1 MATNNNGIIYYK
13 LDSYAHGYPGDITK
27 NCGLRGEEID
37 GNFNFLRGNDIASI
51 SFDDNGIHLTKL
63 NGERLTAKPSGTP
76 EYGFQYD
83 SNSGTLVI
91 DTPNG
96 ETIKLDGFKVTTNV
110 YHDFTLTGNGSA
122 GRPLAVSNN
131 SKTGRYRPAIKLID
145 TINTNETLPTENLTK
160 HDRYVT
166 KEKIS
171 RFGRLYSLADIY
183 GNEEKEGISDRLK
196 NIGCGWHIPSKAEWD
211 TILDA
216 IDCALP
222 KGQKH
227 SDNYHSNVEVGEFA
241 GAALK
246 ASHETKFGT
255 DGYWKPTT
263 DGKVYA
269 EDKYGFTIY
278 PVGYCGNR
286 GTYYEDS
293 FGETAAF
300 WTCSEE
306 DEVNDMYVKI
316 FNYDSEK
323 VGQNTWSENY
333 HLSLR
338 LVKTITDDNFNDAE
352 EIDGRTYNCVQIPN
366 TNLLW
371 TKENVS
377 FSEYGIVPKEWEQY
391 EDDAYEIRYFVND
404 WNGNNWN
411 KNEIKEGEGIVL
423 LEGDNGDMH
432 EWILVK
438 GELIDSAALLKE
450 EFTKKLDEIEGK
462 FDALEEAD
470 KVLGE
475 SIDKLGTTLAEVSTK
490 LDNEIKEREDVDTQL
505 QDKITTLREDIDA
518 EINRAQEAETQ
529 LTNELNAEIDN
540 RVNADK
546 NLQKQ
551 IDENKVI
558 PADEDNS
565 VVIIAGSTDENNVTT
580 PTTIKV
586 NLDST
591 CEHLKLGENGIYFD
605 GYFGT
610 F

>member
-1 MATNNNGIIYYK
+1 
-13 LDSYAHGYPGDITK
+13 
-27 NCGLRGEEID
+27 
-37 GNFNFLRGNDIASI
+37 
-51 SFDDNGIHLTKL
+51 
-63 NGERLTAKPSGTP
+63 
-76 EYGFQYD
+76 
-83 SNSGTLVI
+83 
-91 DTPNG
+91 
-96 ETIKLDGFKVTTNV
+96 
-110 YHDFTLTGNGSA
+110 
-122 GRPLAVSNN
+122 
-131 SKTGRYRPAIKLID
+131 
-145 TINTNETLPTENLTK
+145 
-160 HDRYVT
+160 
-166 KEKIS
+166 
-171 RFGRLYSLADIY
+171 
-183 GNEEKEGISDRLK
+183 
-196 NIGCGWHIPSKAEWD
+196 
-211 TILDA
+211 
-216 IDCALP
+216 
-222 KGQKH
+222 
-227 SDNYHSNVEVGEFA
+227 
-241 GAALK
+241 
-246 ASHETKFGT
+246 
-255 DGYWKPTT
+255 
-263 DGKVYA
+263 
-269 EDKYGFTIY
+269 
-278 PVGYCGNR
+278 
-286 GTYYEDS
+286 
-293 FGETAAF
+293 
-300 WTCSEE
+300 
-306 DEVNDMYVKI
+306 MYVKI
-316 FNYDSEK
+316 FNYDSGK

-333 HLSLR
+333 RLSLR
-338 LVKTITDDNFNDAE
+338 LVKTITDDNYNDAE
-352 EIDGRTYNCVQIPN
+352 EINGRTFNCVKIPD

-377 FSEYGIVPKEWEQY
+377 FSEWGFVPKEWEQY
-391 EDDAYEIRYFVND
+391 EDEAYEIRYFVND

-438 GELIDSAALLKE
+438 GELIDSVAHLKE
-450 EFTKKLDEIEGK
+450 EFAKELNEIEGR

-470 KVLGE
+470 KVLEERIGE
-475 SIDKLGTTLAEVSTK
+475 LDTTLAEVSAK
-490 LDNEIKEREDVDTQL
+490 LDNEIKEREDVDAQL
-505 QDKITTLREDIDA
+505 QDKITALREDIDA